1 MTIVYLLADDAP
13 RKLLYAGG
21 NTGVYSM
28 PFSASELLGVKAVPE
43 WSHTAICDGRHRR
56 VARQSFATIKSLGS
70 RCCLVRG
77 EEQPESAGSPLSS
90 REGGETTMKPVFG
103 IAHPGS
109 MWRLIPR
116 MAPTLAVT
124 ALALLGSERLSTA
137 ATTLIVNNAHPSASN
152 SNPGTEALPLLT
164 IQAAANRAT
173 PGTTIH
179 VREGVY
185 NEMVS
190 VSKHGH
196 RGAMISFVVDGD
208 DHVVIDSPSYACF
221 NLAGA
226 SYIKIH
232 GFEMTGAYGGEGTEV
247 AHGGGIRAYPKNEN
261 GYGAKECVFANNVI
275 HDNDAGIWVVLSHKN
290 YITNNVIF
298 NSNEASI
305 RIKRGDYN
313 RIKNNLTFNNGLG
326 EAWGITFYGSV
337 GTKVVHN
344 TVYEPTGGGVYI
356 YEGTSNLNGALP
368 GTPGFCVPSE
378 GSVVKNNILVVGGAG
393 SGNSAPLVIG
403 SSTTTDR
410 APKLDQIYGPINN
423 EYTHNLFFNQ
433 GEPELVVSWGDFNE
447 QSTFPY
453 YGMLCLAE
461 LQAKSPGY
469 GASSIAGDP
478 MFVDPEDGDFPLAP
492 GSPAQG
498 TGVGGRDM
506 GADLSKLPS
515 FDPAGSSDAG
525 R

>member
-1 MTIVYLLADDAP
+1 
-13 RKLLYAGG
+13 
-21 NTGVYSM
+21 
-28 PFSASELLGVKAVPE
+28 
-43 WSHTAICDGRHRR
+43 
-56 VARQSFATIKSLGS
+56 
-70 RCCLVRG
+70 
-77 EEQPESAGSPLSS
+77 
-90 REGGETTMKPVFG
+90 MKPEFCV
-103 IAHPGS
+103 AHLGS

-116 MAPTLAVT
+116 IAPTLALA
-124 ALALLGSERLSTA
+124 ALALLGPERLSTA

-173 PGTTIH
+173 PGTTVH

-232 GFEMTGAYGGEGTEV
+232 GFELTGAYGGEGTGV

-290 YITNNVIF
+290 YIANNVIF
-298 NSNEASI
+298 NSNEAPI

-313 RIKNNLTFNNGLG
+313 RIKNNLTFNNGLA

-344 TVYEPTGGGVYI
+344 TVYEPIGGGVYI
-356 YEGTSNLNGALP
+356 YEGTSNLNGAIP
-368 GTPGFCVPSE
+368 GTPDFCVPSE
-378 GSVVKNNILVVGGAG
+378 GSVIKNNILVVGSGG
-393 SGNSAPLVIG
+393 SGDSAPLVIG

-423 EYTHNLFFNQ
+423 QYSFNLFFNLSD
-433 GEPELVVSWGDFNE
+433 PAAIVSWGDFN
-447 QSTFPY
+447 QVSSFPLY
-453 YGMLCLAE
+453 ALLSLPE
-461 LQAKSPGY
+461 FQAKNPGY
-469 GASSIAGDP
+469 GVNSAVGDP
-478 MFVDPEDGDFPLAP
+478 MFVDAENGDFSLAP

-498 TGVGGRDM
+498 AGVGGRDI

-515 FDPAGSSDAG
+515 FNLAELASAG